1 MMHRT
6 RWVALGLVALLGAC
20 DDDDGGGTGSG
31 SDTDG
36 NSATSSGSATET
48 GQSSGSSMTSGTS
61 TESTTV
67 GGEDTSGDASSGAD
81 TSVGATEGST
91 STDAETGSET
101 GAESESDSGEVGGG
115 SIDVTLTGCDVDF
128 GGTIIVSY
136 NGSLGVASV
145 YDSGATL
152 TGSFQFDLDG
162 AGTMALSSQHR
173 VDTGNVINMVDIG
186 QGTWTNLDSDALS
199 GGEDSI
205 GGTLDVNVWNPSRG
219 QAELTFN
226 AVSLMN
232 VGNGNV
238 CTIDGTVVAEE
249 LYP

>member
-6 RWVALGLVALLGAC
+6 RWMALGLVALLGAC

-31 SDTDG
+31 AG
-36 NSATSSGSATET
+36 
-48 GQSSGSSMTSGTS
+48 
-61 TESTTV
+61 
-67 GGEDTSGDASSGAD
+67 
-81 TSVGATEGST
+81 TEGST
-91 STDAETGSET
+91 ASSSTGDVVETSASTTTTSPETQGATPGNGETSGDTASEAETSAGTTDASTSSDAETGAEAES
-101 GAESESDSGEVGGG
+101 ESESDSGEDGGG

-162 AGTMALSSQHR
+162 AGSMALSSQHR

-205 GGTLDVNVWNPSRG
+205 GGTLEVDVWNPSRG
-219 QAELTFN
+219 QAEITFTG
-226 AVSLMN
+226 VSLMN

-238 CTIDGTVVAEE
+238 CTIDGTVVADE

>member
-1 MMHRT
+1 MTLRT
-6 RWVALGLVALLGAC
+6 RWMALGLVALLGAC
-20 DDDDGGGTGSG
+20 DDDDGGGSGSG
-31 SDTDG
+31 TDTEGTPASSSTADVPETTASSSTTSG
-36 NSATSSGSATET
+36 SATQSATSSED
-48 GQSSGSSMTSGTS
+48 
-61 TESTTV
+61 
-67 GGEDTSGDASSGAD
+67 DTSGGGSSDAD
-81 TSVGATEGST
+81 TSAGTTEGSST
-91 STDAETGSET
+91 SGGETGPTSD
-101 GAESESDSGEVGGG
+101 SDSGEDGGG

-145 YDSGATL
+145 YDSGASL

-162 AGTMALSSQHR
+162 TGSMALSSQHR

-205 GGTLDVNVWNPSRG
+205 GGTLDVDVWNPSRG

-226 AVSLMN
+226 GVSLMN
-232 VGNGNV
+232 VVNGNV
-238 CTIDGTVVAEE
+238 CTIDGTVVADE